1 MKSRN
6 CYAIH
11 KYEVLEYDPLLHNN
25 KKNACYVH
33 FTKRKRNAS
42 KLEDLKVAFFR
53 TFRKGL
59 SLKP

>member
-6 CYAIH
+6 CYTIH

-25 KKNACYVH
+25 KKNAFYEH
-33 FTKRKRNAS
+33 FTKGKRNAS
-42 KLEDLKVAFFR
+42 QLEDLKVALFR
-53 TFRKGL
+53 TFREGL